1 MYNVYLINAPMQIR
15 LAWRALQV
23 VRMRRLTYRYKH
35 WLLRRAR
42 KELRRRRRGTNWMWG
57 TLTERTGERLARVL
71 PHDTPT
77 VLCLDKAYRET
88 VGFIHDFRIRAA
100 RLPSVLVRAQL
111 AKHGGRVGWIRNYQ
125 DFTMLREI
133 SPGAA
138 LLLAAEYDRTRSLS
152 GPLAA
157 IELDKWDP
165 RVRATLGAL
174 GFFGLLDLPD
184 VETIRLPD
192 GFYIQPLTS
201 ERGANSKPALDQ
213 IIDLFAKAGGNEELR
228 LSLCGAV
235 VDALENVRDHA
246 YPADRFIGIRHIPN
260 WWFTG
265 AADRDKRWLLLG
277 IYDQGV
283 TIPVTLPHRFG
294 MQAVV
299 ALFSSAFGLPFDPA
313 DHKFDGQALEAA
325 MRLSESSTGQRHRGK
340 GLAHI
345 KQVVGRCASGQLR
358 IVSRNGEY
366 VFRSDGSDTARTY
379 DVALPGTYVEI
390 AAFF

>member
-1 MYNVYLINAPMQIR
+1 M
-15 LAWRALQV
+15 
-23 VRMRRLTYRYKH
+23 
-35 WLLRRAR
+35 
-42 KELRRRRRGTNWMWG
+42 
-57 TLTERTGERLARVL
+57 
-71 PHDTPT
+71 
-77 VLCLDKAYRET
+77 
-88 VGFIHDFRIRAA
+88 
-100 RLPSVLVRAQL
+100 RAQL
-111 AKHGGRVGWIRNYQ
+111 AKRGGRVDWIRNYQ
-125 DFTMLREI
+125 DFTKLREI

-138 LLLAAEYDRTRSLS
+138 LLLAAEYDRTRTLS

-165 RVRATLGAL
+165 TIRATLGAL
-174 GFFGLLDLPD
+174 GFFGLLEIPE
-184 VETIRLPD
+184 VVKSELPD

-213 IIDLFAKAGGNEELR
+213 IVDLFAKAGGDEGLR
-228 LSLCGAV
+228 VSLCGAV

-246 YPADRFIGIRHIPN
+246 YPPERFVGIRHIPN

-265 AADRDKRWLLLG
+265 AADRDKRRLVLG

-294 MQAVV
+294 MPAVV
-299 ALFSSAFGLPFDPA
+299 SLFSSAFGLSFDPA
-313 DHKFDGQALEAA
+313 DHKYDGQALEAA
-325 MRLSESSTGQRHRGK
+325 MRLSESSTGERHRGK

-345 KQVVGRCASGQLR
+345 KQAVGRCTSGQLR

-366 VFRSDGSDTARTY
+366 VFRSDSRDTVKTY